1 LVFQQFFDAM
11 LPRIRDML
19 ARAPIA
25 NTPPCAAPDCDFSA
39 FWPAGLLARTGR
51 LGDVY
56 QPDAFLAWR
65 HQLLFAGAQRLDWF
79 YPPPSLLPVLAISY
93 LPFNIAYVVW
103 TIGFIFGAALLLRW
117 AGLSWPVILLGLV
130 SPAALWTIEMG
141 QFEILTG
148 ALLVA
153 GLLMAGRSPM
163 QAGGLLGLLMVKPQ
177 AALLVPVAMLAS
189 RNRRAIAAGVLVV
202 GALLAA
208 TTLLFGFGVWRIFL
222 AYGPAASRFTLTGI
236 MLGIERG
243 VSVFWMARSLG
254 GGLALSYV
262 LQGGAALVA
271 AVLTWQVWRRPVP
284 VLDRMA
290 LTVFL
295 SLLATPYGYTDDMV
309 GWSVALAALAERR
322 GWRIGLLDALF
333 WLWPALCPIV
343 TGATGILFT
352 PVIVALAVL
361 RTWSDLPGRAAVLP
375 GSGV

>member
-1 LVFQQFFDAM
+1 
-11 LPRIRDML
+11 
-19 ARAPIA
+19 
-25 NTPPCAAPDCDFSA
+25 
-39 FWPAGLLARTGR
+39 
-51 LGDVY
+51 VY